1 MYSRCI
7 LTLILFKMTRPDGGD
22 RGNRGRL
29 GHFSYTLR
37 LLPRYFTQV
46 FKNLPTDHQCCSVQ
60 NQYVSDFPHILDLNT
75 THEIVLLAKNV
86 ICKRNTLYKLL
97 ILVEYFVKTTRIT
110 PVRSVDSISARKVTY
125 LTF

>member
-60 NQYVSDFPHILDLNT
+60 NQYVSDFPQCTIFALDRKLQP
-75 THEIVLLAKNV
+75 LV
-86 ICKRNTLYKLL
+86 ICPSLPRPWGTLGQRLGITGTQNIEHFKLL
-97 ILVEYFVKTTRIT
+97 LKWLFL
-110 PVRSVDSISARKVTY
+110 KVI
-125 LTF
+125 